1 MTLNEVRAQIDAIDP
16 KIKELFLER
25 MDASYHVA
33 KVKFE
38 AGETNIFRADRE
50 KEEYTAIVRKVM
62 EVSRKYQYGLMYDWD
77 PELFTPLAE
86 GIDIRPEHRLV
97 KVRLT
102 RPDVCNSMSSILSMI
117 GDYGINMEE
126 MRLLE
131 INEETS
137 TVTFELTIRG
147 NLLEVP
153 MRKLMFQLSKECST
167 FRILESF

>member
-50 KEEYTAIVRKVM
+50 QEIIARLTDDVVPERKEEYTAIVRKVM

-86 GIDIRPEHRLV
+86 
-97 KVRLT
+97 
-102 RPDVCNSMSSILSMI
+102 SSILSMI

>member
-1 MTLNEVRAQIDAIDP
+1 MVCVRLGPGAVYA
-16 KIKELFLER
+16 
-25 MDASYHVA
+25 
-33 KVKFE
+33 
-38 AGETNIFRADRE
+38 AGGGDD
-50 KEEYTAIVRKVM
+50 Y
-62 EVSRKYQYGLMYDWD
+62 
-77 PELFTPLAE
+77 
-86 GIDIRPEHRLV
+86 RPEHGGEGS
-97 KVRLT
+97 
-102 RPDVCNSMSSILSMI
+102 PDAAGVCNSMSSILSMI